1 MLIPLSYRPKD
12 CEPYMNSHQLD
23 YFKTRLLQWRDET
36 TQQIKNL
43 SLQLRTD
50 NTRVPEL
57 IDQSQLERERSM
69 VLFKRNHKRQLIEQI
84 DAALIRISND
94 SYGYCLETG
103 EEIGLSRLLVHPAA
117 FLHVEVQAD
126 REQRMRGFAT
136 AS

>member
-1 MLIPLSYRPKD
+1 MLIPLSYHPNM
-12 CEPYMNSHQLD
+12 CEPYMNCHQLN
-23 YFKTRLLQWRDET
+23 YFKDRLLHWHDET
-36 TQQIKNL
+36 TQQIKQL

-57 IDQSQLERERSM
+57 IDQSQLEMERSM

-84 DAALIRISND
+84 DAALIRISNN

-103 EEIGLSRLLVHPAA
+103 EEIGLSRLLVQPAA

-126 REQRMRGFAT
+126 REQQLRAFAT